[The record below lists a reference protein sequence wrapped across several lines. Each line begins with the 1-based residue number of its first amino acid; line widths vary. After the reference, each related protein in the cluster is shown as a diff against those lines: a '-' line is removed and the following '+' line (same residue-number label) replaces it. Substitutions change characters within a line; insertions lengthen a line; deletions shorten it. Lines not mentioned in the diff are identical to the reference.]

1 MTNAV
6 GLFRTFLNVLLFLS
20 NLLIKSLFF
29 SDIEKIQA
37 GIGDKLAIFIM
48 QFATFLSGFV
58 IAFIRN
64 WKLALVVGIMLPLL
78 SFLAAITAKV

>member
-1 MTNAV
+1 MINAV
-6 GLFRTFLNVLLFLS
+6 GLFRIFLNVLLFPS

-48 QFATFLSGFV
+48 QFSTFLTGFV

-64 WKLALVVGIMLPLL
+64 WKLALVVGTMLPLL
-78 SFLAAITAKV
+78 SFLGAVTAKV